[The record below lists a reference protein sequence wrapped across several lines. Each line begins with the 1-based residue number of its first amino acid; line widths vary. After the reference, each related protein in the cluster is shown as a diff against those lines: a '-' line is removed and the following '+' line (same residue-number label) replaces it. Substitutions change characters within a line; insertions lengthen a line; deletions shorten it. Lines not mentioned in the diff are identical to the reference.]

1 LVLLATGATT
11 SGASPVSDKQ
21 AQAAELASDLQSQAQ
36 RIRDADSR
44 YRRAQAQVETH
55 QLALAEARAR
65 FEEATRVQ
73 DQARQR
79 LVRHAQDAYA
89 LGGSL
94 FRLSNLWK
102 SQGGDDIVARRFY
115 LELVDGLD
123 RGIIDQLRA
132 TREDLE
138 ARRAELVAAEATALS
153 QADALRADK
162 RLLEQAFAAQDANL
176 QRVKGELASLVS
188 AEQARRNAE
197 ARKLVVASAKPS
209 KSAPSTPPPG
219 AAPGGTWDCIRQLE
233 SGNNYASPGGGAYQ
247 FTDETWHSL
256 GQTGTAG
263 DASPALQDQMALQ
276 LQAERGYQPWTTAP
290 RCGVVS

>member
-1 LVLLATGATT
+1 
-11 SGASPVSDKQ
+11 VSDKQ
-21 AQAAELASDLQSQAQ
+21 EQAAELASDLQAQAQ

-55 QLALAEARAR
+55 QAALAEARAR

-73 DQARQR
+73 DEARQR

-102 SQGGDDIVARRFY
+102 SQGGDDIVARRLY
-115 LELVDGLD
+115 LELVDGVD

-132 TREDLE
+132 TREDLD
-138 ARRAELVAAEATALS
+138 ARRAELVAAEAKAES
-153 QADALRADK
+153 EADALRADK

-176 QRVKGELASLVS
+176 ARVKGELASLVS

-197 ARKLVVASAKPS
+197 ARKLVVASAKPA
-209 KSAPSTPPPG
+209 KGVTPPP
-219 AAPGGTWDCIRQLE
+219 ANAPGDVWDCIRQLE
-233 SGNNYASPGGGAYQ
+233 SGNNYSSPGGGAYQ

-276 LQAERGYQPWTTAP
+276 LQSERGYQPWTTAP